1 MKLLLVA
8 VSILLLLPTLAL
20 AQADSC
26 SEVQSLRALYDVR
39 QAMLLTSPSSYDI
52 NRRIE
57 FHLDRLREPLPG
69 GGYRWVRLVRPS
81 GDGPVQ
87 KREKLL
93 RATYG
98 ISEIFEADSALPYSV
113 RIVVPRKRSL
123 TRANHEVWVGDIQIR
138 YWSEGRMETMERT
151 VDAWLQPDNSRTFD
165 LGVIADRAEIEV
177 ETATRSQ
184 FVGDALVEVHFRQ
197 AVAED
202 DPMNPNAEGIRALT
216 RLNYTTDPVA
226 LDLEIAR
233 LEQRL
238 FPGIDVTPFATVIAR
253 VREAETLL
261 RSDKEEDREKGRKV
275 LAEVIRTLP
284 R

>member
-1 MKLLLVA
+1 MRLLLVA
-8 VSILLLLPTLAL
+8 VSILLILPSLGF
-20 AQADSC
+20 AQEDSC
-26 SEVQSLRALYDVR
+26 SEIQSLRALYDVR

-52 NRRIE
+52 NRRME
-57 FHLDRLREPLPG
+57 YHLDRLREPLPS
-69 GGYRWVRLVRPS
+69 GGYRWVRLIRPS

-98 ISEIFEADSALPYSV
+98 SSEVFEADSALPYAV

-123 TRANHEVWVGDIQIR
+123 VRANNEVWVGDVRIR
-138 YWSEGRMETMERT
+138 YWSGGRVETMERT
-151 VDAWLQPDNSRTFD
+151 VNAWLKPDNSRTFD
-165 LGVIADRAEIEV
+165 LGVIADRAEVEV
-177 ETATRSQ
+177 ETATHAK

-202 DPMNPNAEGIRALT
+202 DPMNPNAEGIRALS
-216 RLNYTTDPVA
+216 RLHYSIDPVA

-233 LEQRL
+233 LEQRI
-238 FPGIDVTPFATVIAR
+238 FPGIDVTPFATVVAR
-253 VREAETLL
+253 VREAEKLL
-261 RSDKEEDREKGRKV
+261 RSEKEEDREKGKKM

>member
-1 MKLLLVA
+1 MRPLLV
-8 VSILLLLPTLAL
+8 VMSILLLLPFLGF
-20 AQADSC
+20 AQVDSC
-26 SEVQSLRALYDVR
+26 FEVESLRALYDVR

-57 FHLDRLREPLPG
+57 YHLDRLREPLPE

-98 ISEIFEADSALPYSV
+98 SSEIFEADSALPYSV

-123 TRANHEVWVGDIQIR
+123 VRANNEVWVGEVRIR
-138 YWSEGRMETMERT
+138 YWSGGRVETMERT
-151 VDAWLQPDNSRTFD
+151 VDAWLKPDNSRTFD
-165 LGVIADRAEIEV
+165 LGVIADRAEVAV
-177 ETATRSQ
+177 ETATRAQ

-202 DPMNPNAEGIRALT
+202 DPMNPNAEGIRALS
-216 RLNYTTDPVA
+216 RLHYSTDPVA

-238 FPGIDVTPFATVIAR
+238 FPGIDVTPFATIVAR

-261 RSDKEEDREKGRKV
+261 RSEKEEDREKGKKV

>member
-8 VSILLLLPTLAL
+8 VSILLLLPSLGL
-20 AQADSC
+20 AQADPC
-26 SEVQSLRALYDVR
+26 PEIQSLRALYDVR

-57 FHLDRLREPLPG
+57 YHLDRLREPLPG

-98 ISEIFEADSALPYSV
+98 SSEIFEADSALPYAV

-123 TRANHEVWVGDIQIR
+123 VRANNEVWVGDIRIR
-138 YWSEGRMETMERT
+138 YWAGGREETMERT
-151 VDAWLQPDNSRTFD
+151 VDAWLRPDNSRTFD
-165 LGVIADRAEIEV
+165 LGVIADRAEVEV
-177 ETATRSQ
+177 ETATRAQ

-216 RLNYTTDPVA
+216 RLHYSTDPAA

-261 RSDKEEDREKGRKV
+261 RSEKEEDREKGEKV

>member
-1 MKLLLVA
+1 MRTLLVA
-8 VSILLLLPTLAL
+8 LSTLLLLPSLTL

-57 FHLDRLREPLPG
+57 YHLDRLREPLPG

-98 ISEIFEADSALPYSV
+98 SSEIFEADSPLPYSV

-123 TRANHEVWVGDIQIR
+123 VRANNEVWVGDVRIR
-138 YWSEGRMETMERT
+138 YWSGGRVETMDRT
-151 VDAWLQPDNSRTFD
+151 VNAWLKPDNSRTFD
-165 LGVIADRAEIEV
+165 LGVIADRAEVEV
-177 ETATRSQ
+177 ETATRAQ

-216 RLNYTTDPVA
+216 RLHYSTDPVA

-238 FPGIDVTPFATVIAR
+238 FPGIDVTPFATVVAR

-261 RSDKEEDREKGRKV
+261 RSEKEEDREKGKKV